1 MLELCGERVDLRE
14 IGEVNRLERVL
25 LESLDWDVECMT
37 CVRGVSEVLECMGE
51 LVVDARVVLRACCAL
66 CDELVLEDAFY
77 KYRLRDICVSVFECV
92 SGVELRGERVD
103 LCCRAWVL
111 EKYELYNRK

>member
-25 LESLDWDVECMT
+25 LESLEWDV
-37 CVRGVSEVLECMGE
+37 ECMGE